1 MADPFED
8 AVDALSRV
16 PGIRGALIVDAQ
28 AGVPVLAELAEGVDG
43 AAVAALAS
51 SLFRRSSKGAST
63 ADFGALE
70 MLQLEAEDG
79 HVLVAGAGDL
89 MVVAVADREAQLGLV
104 RLHAHKAAEALR

>member
-1 MADPFED
+1 MADPIRD

-16 PGIRGALIVDAQ
+16 PGIRGALVVDAQ
-28 AGVPVLAELAEGVDG
+28 AGVAVVAELSEGVDG

-51 SLFRRSSKGAST
+51 SLFRRSANGART
-63 ADFGALE
+63 ADFGALD
-70 MLQLEAEDG
+70 MLQLEAKDG

-89 MVVAVADREAQLGLV
+89 MVVAVADRDAQLGLV